1 MGPPP
6 VPESLP
12 EPQLNEL
19 LREVDWRFLLGGAEP
34 RRAIAIGKRRRGSRA
49 LRLITTESP
58 VPGSADL
65 ALIGYPSQ
73 SSLREALEA
82 LAPGGA
88 VVCLW
93 RAPRPGG
100 TRRARERL
108 RAAGF
113 TDARLYWTGPIPFR
127 QPEFWLPLDS
137 AEASAHL
144 LTQRPARSRT
154 QAALRPLWK
163 AVSRAG
169 LLAPI
174 CAVGHAPGGEA
185 GADEADD
192 LLGAG
197 RPMLLL
203 TGGKRSIN
211 KVVGL
216 PFAPGQPGPATVVKF
231 SRVTAAD
238 TALEHEAE
246 VLRRVES
253 EHPAVAG
260 VPRLRASGRRA
271 GRRAIAETAVF
282 GPPLISQLG
291 QASFERLG
299 TLVAEW
305 LAGLVG
311 QAPLPESSWRGRL
324 VDEPL
329 EDFERNFGD
338 VAATGTVARVR
349 RLLSDF
355 GDLPQACEHRDCSP
369 WNVVLVENAPALL
382 DWESAE
388 PRGLPGLDL
397 AYFLANAAFVV
408 EGALDSGRT
417 RESYARLLDPSS
429 PTGAVAA
436 RCAAAHCERI
446 GLDPGT
452 YERLRLLGWVVHS
465 RSDFRHLEMAAAS
478 APSADARR
486 GGMFLGMVE
495 EELRRQAPAGG
506 SGIA

>member
-34 RRAIAIGKRRRGSRA
+34 PRAIALGKRPSSRA
-49 LRLITTESP
+49 LQLIAAESP
-58 VPGSADL
+58 APGAADL
-65 ALIGYPSQ
+65 ALIGYPSR
-73 SSLREALEA
+73 SSLRAALAA

-100 TRRARERL
+100 TGRARKRL

-113 TDARLYWTGPIPFR
+113 ADARLYWPGPIPFR
-127 QPEFWLPLDS
+127 PPEFWLPLDS
-137 AEASAHL
+137 AEAVAHL
-144 LTQRPARSRT
+144 LAQRPPRSRT

-174 CAVGHAPGGEA
+174 CAVGHAPGGDA
-185 GADEADD
+185 GAGD
-192 LLGAG
+192 LPGPG
-197 RPMLLL
+197 GSMLLL

-231 SRVTAAD
+231 SRVAAAD

-260 VPRLRASGRRA
+260 VPRLRASGHRS

-282 GPPLISQLG
+282 GTPLISQLG
-291 QASFERLG
+291 LDSFDRLAA
-299 TLVAEW
+299 LVAEW
-305 LAGLVG
+305 LAGLVDR
-311 QAPLPESSWRGRL
+311 APLPESSWRGRL
-324 VDEPL
+324 VEEPL
-329 EDFERNFGD
+329 NDFERSFGA
-338 VAATGTVARVR
+338 VAAAGTVARVR
-349 RLLSDF
+349 QLLSDL

-369 WNVVLVENAPALL
+369 WNVVLAGDVPALL

-417 RESYARLLDPSS
+417 RESYARLLDPASA
-429 PTGAVAA
+429 TGAVAA

-452 YERLRLLGWVVHS
+452 YERLRLLCWVVHS
-465 RSDFRHLEMAAAS
+465 RSDFRHLEMAAAG
-478 APSADARR
+478 APSAEARR
-486 GGMFLGMVE
+486 GAMFLGMIE

-506 SGIA
+506 AGIA